1 MLCRRCEARS
11 LKESCRGGA
20 ASPARVWGA
29 ERLGELLCTCC
40 GAVLAGEDVAERL
53 LRKQSQ
59 LAQFGL
65 SGAGSLLA
73 PPRRDDL

>member
-11 LKESCRGGA
+11 RKEPCRGA
-20 ASPARVWGA
+20 SSPARVWGA

-40 GAVLAGEDVAERL
+40 GAVLAGEDVAQRL
-53 LRKQSQ
+53 MQKQSQ

-65 SGAGSLLA
+65 AGTRSLLVS
-73 PPRRDDL
+73 RREDL